1 MQAAAAEA
9 SLEEKEPK
17 PFFHEC
23 KGRKLRNFAA
33 RCDPGGSIEKNK
45 SAAVLPFPN
54 LEKEE
59 KNVFSHLRFKQYWQA
74 KAEAQKETVFHA
86 PSLPLALVC
95 QKKKGKSENIPPLA
109 PVSPFSWIPISW
121 ACLFSPFYLR
131 RSRQVMEL
139 WKLFFCFCSIQR
151 SWPQKSRLHWPKWTL
166 YTDFLHFQRS
176 FCQCRR
182 SLWTK
187 SVLVLSSIVVLI
199 AVSRNEMGHKFFLWL
214 FLHLATKWPSGETRR
229 RR

>member
-59 KNVFSHLRFKQYWQA
+59 KNVFSHLRFKQSWQA

-95 QKKKGKSENIPPLA
+95 QKKENPKIFLRPP
-109 PVSPFSWIPISW
+109 PFPHFRGYPYPG
-121 ACLFSPFYLR
+121 LVFSPLFTCGEAV
-131 RSRQVMEL
+131 RS
-139 WKLFFCFCSIQR
+139 WNCGSCFFCFCCCSIQR
-151 SWPQKSRLHWPKWTL
+151 S
-166 YTDFLHFQRS
+166 
-176 FCQCRR
+176 
-182 SLWTK
+182 
-187 SVLVLSSIVVLI
+187 
-199 AVSRNEMGHKFFLWL
+199 
-214 FLHLATKWPSGETRR
+214 
-229 RR
+229 